1 MKKILAA
8 LALFTALAP
17 FAAGC
22 AVDASDAGDP
32 DDELAEDAPELTP
45 EAAGPVLGPGKGT
58 IGVPTKP
65 KLISCSTFNGIRTVV
80 TSPSNPKCSATIVT
94 SNCRS
99 DGNGGCTC
107 DYTVEST
114 SGC

>member
-1 MKKILAA
+1 MKKMLAVI
-8 LALFTALAP
+8 ALFTAIAP

-22 AVDASDAGDP
+22 VADASDPGDEITTDVP
-32 DDELAEDAPELTP
+32 EIDAL
-45 EAAGPVLGPGKGT
+45 AAGPVLGPGTGT

-65 KLISCSTFNGIRTVV
+65 KLIACSTFDGIRTII
-80 TSPSNPKCSATIVT
+80 TSPTDPKCTATVVT

-114 SGC
+114 SGCH